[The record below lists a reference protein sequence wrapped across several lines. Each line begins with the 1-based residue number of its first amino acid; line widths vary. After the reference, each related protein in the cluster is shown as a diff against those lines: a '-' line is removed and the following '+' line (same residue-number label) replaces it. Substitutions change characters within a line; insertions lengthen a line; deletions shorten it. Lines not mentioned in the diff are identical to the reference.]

1 MALDDFLIELLVD
14 PLDHGALLYVAS
26 HDVLVNPRRK
36 VAYAVVDNIAVL
48 LPDEALAL
56 SDEDLERYQND
67 PDARLTGPR

>member
-14 PLDHGALLYVAS
+14 PLDHEALLYVAS
-26 HDVLVNPRRK
+26 ADVLVNVRRR

-48 LPDEALAL
+48 LPDEAVAL
-56 SDEDLERYQND
+56 SDEELERYRSD

>member
-14 PLDHGALLYVAS
+14 PLDHEALLYVAS
-26 HDVLVNPRRK
+26 ADVLVNPRRR

-48 LPDEALAL
+48 MPDEAVAL
-56 SDEDLERYQND
+56 SDEELGRYQSD